1 MRISL
6 IIVIHPAS
14 GVELMDDLY
23 KEMRSHFFESQ
34 GKSLRKCLV
43 PSMQCPESAI
53 RAHTVQNARTL
64 ELIAQNGHVIG
75 FQGRIDE
82 REGPVVE
89 LKAIGRN
96 KASTFTGLCAKH
108 DGELF
113 KRIDTE
119 AIDVGDVEQLYL
131 LAYRPI
137 LRELHSTMDGAIK
150 IQAGYKKRVSLGLDP
165 EEEPSPAGI
174 IAVEHMAKSWLVY
187 RYKCEYDR
195 IKSEEEYNKVIHR
208 TRMLRDHTPTIAAS
222 SFFSINESPSLEDIE
237 GVSLNVLP
245 QDVASTLVVV
255 SCAPKDAASMEKKLN
270 GLFDVDDEEFTFRLS
285 KLILGYSETP
295 VLAPKF
301 FGTWSRGKTKAVEK
315 FFRNT
320 LFGDYVDSSD
330 ERLNLFDKRMAV

>member
-1 MRISL
+1 
-6 IIVIHPAS
+6 
-14 GVELMDDLY
+14 MDDPY

-43 PSMQCPESAI
+43 PSMQCPKLAI

-82 REGPVVE
+82 REGPVIE
-89 LKAIGRN
+89 LKTIGRN
-96 KASTFTGLCAKH
+96 NASTFTGLCAKH
-108 DGELF
+108 DRELF

-119 AIDVGDVEQLYL
+119 AIDVGDVGQLYL

-150 IQAGYKKRVSLGLDP
+150 IQAGYEKRVSLGLDL
-165 EEEPSPAGI
+165 EAEPSPAGI

-195 IKSEEEYNKVIHR
+195 IMIEEEYDKVIHH
-208 TRMLRDHTPTIAAS
+208 TRILRDRTPTIAAS
-222 SFFSINESPSLEDIE
+222 SFFSINEPPSLEDIE
-237 GVSLNVLP
+237 GISLNVLP
-245 QDVASTLVVV
+245 LDVASTLIVV
-255 SCAPKDAASMEKKLN
+255 SCAPKDAASVEKKLN
-270 GLFDVDDEEFTFRLS
+270 GLFDIDDEEFTFRLS

-301 FGTWSRGKTKAVEK
+301 FGTWSRGKTKAVEQ
-315 FFRNT
+315 FFRDT
-320 LFGDYVDSSD
+320 LFGDYADSSD
-330 ERLNLFDKRMAV
+330 KRLNLFDKRTAV